1 MPDEIQ
7 PIGASSPAEKP
18 AEEKKAAP
26 ATASTSPAAE
36 LPGTPTEAKPAN
48 PEAPSSQRWK
58 SPWLPAEKPA
68 VAAPAAPSRRLL
80 PAAPK
85 PAAAAPAGVA
95 KPAAAAGA
103 AAKPPAAPPRPPAPK
118 PDPWESPLIEKLR
131 KAYGSGLREAS
142 TYMKQNYMVVDKSIA
157 SDVLRDLRDQE
168 QFDYCVDVTAVH
180 YPKRDEQFDVVWIL
194 YSFARNER
202 IRVKTQIKEGEPA
215 PSAVPLWPTANW
227 LEREVFDMF
236 GIHFTGHPDLR
247 RILMPDDW
255 KGHPVAQGLRPH
267 AAGSGVGQDQP
278 WH

>member
-1 MPDEIQ
+1 M
-7 PIGASSPAEKP
+7 
-18 AEEKKAAP
+18 
-26 ATASTSPAAE
+26 
-36 LPGTPTEAKPAN
+36 
-48 PEAPSSQRWK
+48 
-58 SPWLPAEKPA
+58 
-68 VAAPAAPSRRLL
+68 V
-80 PAAPK
+80 
-85 PAAAAPAGVA
+85 
-95 KPAAAAGA
+95 
-103 AAKPPAAPPRPPAPK
+103 
-118 PDPWESPLIEKLR
+118 EKLR

-180 YPKRDEQFDVVWIL
+180 YPKRDEQFDIVWIL
-194 YSFARNER
+194 YSFPRNER

-255 KGHPVAQGLRPH
+255 KGHPLRKDYGLTQ
-267 AAGSGVGQDQP
+267 QDQQ
-278 WH
+278 WVKINLGIESGQ